1 MASKKVILCPN
12 PFRDE
17 RLAAAKRSKEI
28 LENVGLQTVVCL
40 PFNREGYGEELGVPI
55 RPLQQEIKSADLLIA
70 FGGDGTILHL
80 ARTVALHRVPVLG
93 INLGS
98 LGFMSELELNELD
111 RLRDLKDWNF
121 TVESRMMLD
130 VSVVRGGRTVYNTIA
145 LNDAVISKGSIA
157 RVVRLNIFTE
167 EGFLTRVGGDGVVL
181 ATPTGSTGYS
191 MAAGGPIVE
200 PTARNLLITPICPHS
215 TRSSCYV
222 LSPEHRI
229 TVEAMDANRK
239 FVYLSSDGG
248 KAFSLKNGDQ
258 IRVSQSKHTTQ
269 LVRLSKK
276 SFCEIL
282 DKKMGTDAMK
292 NERQTQLLQIISEE
306 SIETQEQLLER
317 LQARGIKSTQATISR
332 DIKQLHLVKEP
343 TGHGRYRYAVSAH
356 KTKLNFEGKLRT
368 IFRESVLS
376 VDCAQNLVVL
386 KTIEGMANGAAF
398 TLDNMQDTDIV
409 GTLAGDDTILLVF
422 HDNANALD
430 FCEQVKEMLR

>member
-200 PTARNLLITPICPHS
+200 PTARNFIV
-215 TRSSCYV
+215 SSCYV

-258 IRVSQSKHTTQ
+258 IRVSQSRHTTQ

-282 DKKMGTDAMK
+282 DKKMGTEAACH
-292 NERQTQLLQIISEE
+292 EE
-306 SIETQEQLLER
+306 
-317 LQARGIKSTQATISR
+317 
-332 DIKQLHLVKEP
+332 
-343 TGHGRYRYAVSAH
+343 
-356 KTKLNFEGKLRT
+356 
-368 IFRESVLS
+368 
-376 VDCAQNLVVL
+376 
-386 KTIEGMANGAAF
+386 
-398 TLDNMQDTDIV
+398 
-409 GTLAGDDTILLVF
+409 
-422 HDNANALD
+422 
-430 FCEQVKEMLR
+430 

>member
-130 VSVVRGGRTVYNTIA
+130 VSVVRGGRTMYNTIA

-200 PTARNLLITPICPHS
+200 PTAEPAHHADLPALDALELLCP
-215 TRSSCYV
+215 
-222 LSPEHRI
+222 L
-229 TVEAMDANRK
+229 
-239 FVYLSSDGG
+239 
-248 KAFSLKNGDQ
+248 
-258 IRVSQSKHTTQ
+258 
-269 LVRLSKK
+269 
-276 SFCEIL
+276 
-282 DKKMGTDAMK
+282 
-292 NERQTQLLQIISEE
+292 
-306 SIETQEQLLER
+306 
-317 LQARGIKSTQATISR
+317 ARAP
-332 DIKQLHLVKEP
+332 H
-343 TGHGRYRYAVSAH
+343 HGRGDGCQPQVCLPFLRRGKGVFPQKRGSDPRLAVQAHHAAGAPVEEELLRYS
-356 KTKLNFEGKLRT
+356 R
-368 IFRESVLS
+368 
-376 VDCAQNLVVL
+376 
-386 KTIEGMANGAAF
+386 
-398 TLDNMQDTDIV
+398 
-409 GTLAGDDTILLVF
+409 
-422 HDNANALD
+422 
-430 FCEQVKEMLR
+430 

>member
-215 TRSSCYV
+215 TDKKPHENPSIGIV
-222 LSPEHRI
+222 LCQ
-229 TVEAMDANRK
+229 DANRK

-258 IRVSQSKHTTQ
+258 IRVSQSRHTTQ

-282 DKKMGTDAMK
+282 DKKMGTEAACH
-292 NERQTQLLQIISEE
+292 EE
-306 SIETQEQLLER
+306 
-317 LQARGIKSTQATISR
+317 
-332 DIKQLHLVKEP
+332 
-343 TGHGRYRYAVSAH
+343 
-356 KTKLNFEGKLRT
+356 
-368 IFRESVLS
+368 
-376 VDCAQNLVVL
+376 
-386 KTIEGMANGAAF
+386 
-398 TLDNMQDTDIV
+398 
-409 GTLAGDDTILLVF
+409 
-422 HDNANALD
+422 
-430 FCEQVKEMLR
+430 